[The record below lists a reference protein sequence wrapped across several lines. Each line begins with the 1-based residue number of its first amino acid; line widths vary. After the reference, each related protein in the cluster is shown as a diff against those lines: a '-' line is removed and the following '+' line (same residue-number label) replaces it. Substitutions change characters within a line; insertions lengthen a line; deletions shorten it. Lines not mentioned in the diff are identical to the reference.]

1 MNEIN
6 IIFWGTRGGISA
18 PKPDQVLFGGHT
30 TCIEIKDGHD
40 SLLFDAG
47 FGIGRYSDSLKK
59 KSGEYHLFFTHF
71 HWDHVQGIGY
81 FIPIFLPPTH
91 LHIYSPWPADR
102 LKRQLNYY
110 FDYSFGPFESIDRL
124 ASHIYYHSLK
134 DPVSIN
140 GFTVTHY
147 PQNTRGGNCYGY
159 CVARGGKKIAL
170 ITAHEAKRGATPRAI
185 WSNDYDAV
193 IHDGQYT
200 DEEYA
205 NSYHGLGYSTFNDAI
220 ANARNMGAEKIFITH
235 HAPLRT
241 DQELLDIEASLR
253 QTHSDLTITLAREQV
268 MYTV

>member
-6 IIFWGTRGGISA
+6 IIFWGTRGAISA

-91 LHIYSPWPADR
+91 LHIYSPWPVDR
-102 LKRQLNYY
+102 LIRQLNYY
-110 FDYSFGPFESIDRL
+110 FDYSFGPFESIDVL
-124 ASHIYYHSLK
+124 ASHIYYHSL
-134 DPVSIN
+134 DEPVSIN

-147 PQNTRGGNCYGY
+147 PNTHEGNCYGY
-159 CVARGGKKIAL
+159 CIERNGKKIAL
-170 ITAHEAKRGATPRAI
+170 ITDHEAKYGDSHTI
-185 WSNDYDAV
+185 WGNDYDAV

-200 DEEYA
+200 DKEYA
-205 NSYHGLGYSTFNDAI
+205 NAYQGLGHSTFNGAI
-220 ANARNMGAEKIFITH
+220 INVRNMGAKKIFITH
-235 HAPLRT
+235 HAPLRN
-241 DQELLDIEASLR
+241 DQELLEIEMSL
-253 QTHSDLTITLAREQV
+253 QNAHSDLAIILAREQV
-268 MYTV
+268 LYRV